1 MSNKKPSLGRGLNSL
16 IPDKKTKKEEIK
28 ATSIPVKVTENNE
41 NDNIK
46 DSDIFDSELIMVHPD
61 QIESNPMQP
70 RTNFKES
77 ALRELMESIQQH
89 GLLQPIVVS
98 QKEDGRYQVI
108 VGERRWRAAKEL
120 NLDKIPVVI
129 READD
134 KEKLELALIENII
147 REDLNPIE
155 TALAYK
161 KLIEEFRITHDEAA
175 RRVGKPRS
183 MISNSLRLL
192 KLPEEIKQGL
202 REGRIT
208 DAHAIIIAGLDS
220 EQKQLEVYRQV
231 LDRRLSVQRMR
242 REIEKIG
249 GTKEAR
255 LKIDPR
261 DEEMMKELRQYLGTR
276 VDIKRAG
283 YGGKITIDFYSY
295 DELLEIVDKIL
306 RE

>member
-1 MSNKKPSLGRGLNSL
+1 
-16 IPDKKTKKEEIK
+16 
-28 ATSIPVKVTENNE
+28 
-41 NDNIK
+41 
-46 DSDIFDSELIMVHPD
+46 MVHPD